1 MTNALDRQGLISYV
15 DRYFDALVAKDPLR
29 LPLSPKV
36 RFTEN
41 CQTLALGKG
50 LWATVEG
57 RGPYRLNF
65 ADPTSGQA
73 GCFATVE
80 EMGNLAVLM
89 LRLKVEDQRIGEIET
104 LVARFGLPITH
115 FNPGALKE
123 PNPILLER
131 VPEAE
136 RSPRDELAVITN
148 SYFDALERSDGTI
161 VPIHPDCIRLENGV
175 QTTSNPNRAGIGRL
189 PVAEGLSSG
198 FYKYISGIRDR
209 RFPILDEEYGLSF
222 AIVFFEHPGNIRSV
236 DVPAF
241 GALKMA
247 PFALKPSS
255 AMIAE
260 LFKIRNGQIHHIEA
274 VLEFLPYGIR
284 SGWE

>member
-1 MTNALDRQGLISYV
+1 MTNALDRAGLISYV
-15 DRYFDALVAKDPLR
+15 DRYLDALVAKDASR
-29 LPLSPKV
+29 LPLSPDV

-57 RGPYRLNF
+57 RGPYRVDF
-65 ADPTSGQA
+65 ADPTSGQV
-73 GCFATVE
+73 GCFATVV
-80 EMGNLAVLM
+80 EMGNLAVLT
-89 LRLKVEDQRIGEIET
+89 LRLRVEDQRISEVEA
-104 LVARFGLPITH
+104 LVARFGIPITH
-115 FNPGALKE
+115 FQPEALKE
-123 PNPILLER
+123 PKSMLLER

-136 RSPRDELAVITN
+136 RFPRDKLVEITN
-148 SYFDALERSDGTI
+148 SYFDGLEQSDGTI

-175 QTTSNPNRAGIGRL
+175 QTTSNPNRPGVGRL
-189 PVAEGLSSG
+189 TVAEGLSSG
-198 FYKYISGIRDR
+198 FYKYISEIRDR

-222 AIVFFEHPGNIRSV
+222 AIVFFEHPGNTRSV
-236 DVPAF
+236 DVP
-241 GALKMA
+241 GLGVLEMS

-274 VLEFLPYGIR
+274 VLEFLPYGIK
-284 SGWE
+284 SGWD